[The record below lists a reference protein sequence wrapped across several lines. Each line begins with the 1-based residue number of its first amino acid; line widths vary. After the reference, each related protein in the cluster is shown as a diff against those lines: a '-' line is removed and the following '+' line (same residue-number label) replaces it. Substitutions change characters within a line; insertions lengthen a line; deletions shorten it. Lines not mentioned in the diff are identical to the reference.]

1 MKFSRYI
8 AVGIV
13 LLTVGSLFIAW
24 RQHRELQ
31 ALSVAAA
38 RAESERTALRQRA
51 VAAEQRAQELAAE
64 LAAAQQTA
72 SSRAAGVGTAGEG
85 EAVSSQ
91 ASLAGNSK
99 NLVENTMD
107 RMKDPKVVQL
117 MAART
122 KAQLALRYSGLFSQL
137 KLTQAQ
143 GTKFMNLLV
152 EKQSAGLDVV
162 TAATDSGITDVN
174 EIGRMITK
182 TQNDLNQEIK
192 ATLGDAGYAQY
203 QSFSQTQVQRDV
215 ISVLQQ
221 SLGPSQSPLTNAQY
235 QRMVQILAQ
244 TGPQSGTG
252 ATTSVSATGAYQVSN
267 NPGGLITN
275 ATLAQAETALSPFQL
290 KTLKGLQRAQ
300 QLDLALKLQLA
311 NQGTMSAANGTG
323 PK

>member
-1 MKFSRYI
+1 LSG
-8 AVGIV
+8 AV
-13 LLTVGSLFIAW
+13 
-24 RQHRELQ
+24 
-31 ALSVAAA
+31 A

-85 EAVSSQ
+85 ETGLAQ
-91 ASLAGNSK
+91 ASVAGNSK
-99 NLVENTMD
+99 NVVESTMD

-122 KAQLALRYSGLFSQL
+122 KAELALRYSGLFSQL

-162 TAATDSGITDVN
+162 TAATNSGITDMN

-215 ISVLQQ
+215 ISALQQ

-244 TGPQSGTG
+244 TGLQSGT
-252 ATTSVSATGAYQVSN
+252 TPSVNATGGPPVNN
-267 NPGGLITN
+267 NPSGLITD
-275 ATLAQAETALSPFQL
+275 ATLAEAEKALSPFQL

-311 NQGTMSAANGTG
+311 KPGTTSAAKGAG

>member
-1 MKFSRYI
+1 MKITRAI
-8 AVGIV
+8 AVGAV
-13 LLTVGSLFIAW
+13 LLTLGSLVIAW

-31 ALSVAAA
+31 VLSAASA

-51 VAAEQRAQELAAE
+51 MAAEQRAQELAAQ
-64 LAAAQQTA
+64 LAAAQRIALSGATE
-72 SSRAAGVGTAGEG
+72 AGMAGEG
-85 EAVSSQ
+85 EAASSQ

-137 KLTQAQ
+137 KLTQEQ
-143 GTKFMNLLV
+143 GSKFMNLLV
-152 EKQSAGLDVV
+152 EKQSASLDVV
-162 TAATDSGITDVN
+162 TAAADSGITDMN
-174 EIGRMITK
+174 EVGRMIAK

-215 ISVLQQ
+215 ISALQQ
-221 SLGPSQSPLTNAQY
+221 SLGPSPSPLTNAQY
-235 QRMVQILAQ
+235 QRMVQILGQ

-252 ATTSVSATGAYQVSN
+252 ATPSVSATGGAAVSN
-267 NPGGLITN
+267 NPGGLITD

-311 NQGTMSAANGTG
+311 KQGTPSAASGPG